1 VINLYLLVGAVEAGF
16 VNFWIIAYA
25 VMLLWGQR

>member
-1 VINLYLLVGAVEAGF
+1 MVNLYLLFGAVEASF
-16 VNFWIIAYA
+16 VNLWIIAYA